1 MLKFAKILH
10 QNKGVAVLNGA
21 AATVFL
27 VLGPLPAS
35 APDVSKASPDD
46 PVHPGWPAG
55 TPGGLGGKF
64 RPKDG
69 SAREAGEAAINR
81 VALRRAIRTR
91 LTQALSLPLE
101 VAANVIPALGEAAD
115 VIMVGQLAATFAEF
129 RQLDVDTKVALDF
142 VANGP
147 YTLDDLR
154 VSRASE
160 AFSSYDEFY
169 KGSPVA
175 EGLDKRFGP
184 AGNGYEYHHIVEQG
198 GPNATAIAAGELHNT
213 ENIVRIPTLLHQ
225 AINRE
230 YGAITSETDG
240 LTLREWLRSQPF
252 SVQREKGVEI
262 MRKLGIVR

>member
-1 MLKFAKILH
+1 MLELAKIPH
-10 QNKGVAVLNGA
+10 QNKGIAVLNGV

-55 TPGGLGGKF
+55 TPGSLGGKF

-69 SAREAGEAAINR
+69 STREAGETAINR
-81 VALRRAIRTR
+81 TALRRAIRAM
-91 LTQALSLPLE
+91 LSQALSLPLE
-101 VAANVIPALGEAAD
+101 VAANVIPVLGEAAD
-115 VIMVGQLAATFAEF
+115 VIMVGQLAVTFAEF

-142 VANGP
+142 IANGP
-147 YTLDDLR
+147 YSLDDLR
-154 VSRASE
+154 VGTDLES
-160 AFSSYDEFY
+160 FSSYDEFY

-175 EGLDKRFGP
+175 ACLDKRFGP

-198 GPNATAIAAGELHNT
+198 GPNATAITAGELQNT

-225 AINRE
+225 AINGE
-230 YGAITSETDG
+230 YGSITSETDG